1 MGINKVNNPM
11 EDTMTETRLKME
23 EVNKNKIQVDKMI
36 IKARSVLRLLNTTG
50 RKVGSKS
57 DFTGLNILRGN
68 FLGNFMRG
76 NKAHSVNKN
85 LDRSQ
90 KAILDFHRD
99 LLLFDEK
106 LAAMVYLPSK
116 ISEYSDING
125 KIADIAFRTNI
136 RMKELD
142 INKAA
147 RSIEKIIRRLEAQSR
162 KYAYEIKKYQE
173 LKEL

>member
-1 MGINKVNNPM
+1 
-11 EDTMTETRLKME
+11 
-23 EVNKNKIQVDKMI
+23 
-36 IKARSVLRLLNTTG
+36 
-50 RKVGSKS
+50 
-57 DFTGLNILRGN
+57 
-68 FLGNFMRG
+68 MRG

-90 KAILDFHRD
+90 KAILDFHRG